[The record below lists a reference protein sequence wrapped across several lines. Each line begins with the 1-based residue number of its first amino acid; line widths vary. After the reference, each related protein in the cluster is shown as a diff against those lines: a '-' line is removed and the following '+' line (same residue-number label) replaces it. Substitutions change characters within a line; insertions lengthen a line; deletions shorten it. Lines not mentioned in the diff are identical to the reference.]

1 MITRMI
7 ERIRR
12 RKEEKEDL
20 LAEIDSLK
28 DKYNQLET
36 CLTEQIK
43 SMSIF
48 RWHKT
53 RIINR
58 RAMMIIN
65 TLMEQTARNEIIYL
79 DSGEIREILENCPDR
94 ECKLKDISNP
104 YKAVIDVIDRVID
117 YAEKHGLAITKGK
130 TIGKKMWSLTYVPKE
145 NPQPAPSALE
155 SIVQDIKERFTR
167 KVKKSKKEMQN
178 WAKRY
183 TPHFREFSTENYTG

>member
-12 RKEEKEDL
+12 KKEEKEDL

-48 RWHKT
+48 RWHET

-94 ECKLKDISNP
+94 ECKLMGVSNP

-117 YAEKHGLAITKGK
+117 YADKHGLAITKGK
-130 TIGKKMWSLTYVPKE
+130 TIGKKMWSLTYVPKT
-145 NPQPAPSALE
+145 NPEPVLK
-155 SIVQDIKERFTR
+155 SIAQDITERFTR
-167 KVKKSKKEMQN
+167 KVKKSKTEMKN
-178 WAKRY
+178 WAQRY
-183 TPHFREFSTENYTG
+183 TPFFREFNTENYTG